1 MSIHVTLPEGRSL
14 AARRFWREEIRSA
27 QLATQVLL
35 ALAAAV
41 TVIPVIWTVLS
52 SLKSNETIFA
62 VPMRWL
68 PDSLHW
74 NNYIDAFEVAPFARY
89 FLNSTIIAASVTA
102 TTIFFGAMAGYGFSK
117 FSFPGRDLVFGLIL
131 STFMI
136 PFPVIMIPLFVL
148 VRNFGW
154 VDTYWGLII
163 PGALTGFAVFMMR
176 QFIQAIPGELL
187 DAARIDGAGEMRIF
201 LTLVLPLARPALAT
215 LGILTFLESWNNLLW
230 PLIVI
235 QSDEM
240 ETIPLGLTKFSTL
253 YSSNYAQ
260 MLAMSVIASLPV
272 LVVFIIGRRQIINS
286 LMLSGIKG

>member
-1 MSIHVTLPEGRSL
+1 MSIHVTLPEGSSL
-14 AARRFWREEIRSA
+14 AAKRFWREEIRSA

>member
-1 MSIHVTLPEGRSL
+1 MSVEVTLPADGSGTRSS
-14 AARRFWREEIRSA
+14 RSELTTA
-27 QLATQVLL
+27 HLSIQVVL

-41 TVIPVIWTVLS
+41 ALVPVIWTVLS
-52 SLKSNETIFA
+52 SLKANDAIFA

-68 PDSLHW
+68 PTTLQW
-74 NNYIDAFEVAPFARY
+74 NNYSDAFQVAPFGRY
-89 FLNSTIIAASVTA
+89 FLNSAIVAAAVTA
-102 TTIFFGAMAGYGFSK
+102 TTVFFGAMAGYGFSK
-117 FSFPGRDLVFGLIL
+117 FRFPGRNLVFGLIL

-148 VRNFGW
+148 VRNLGW
-154 VDTYWGLII
+154 VNTYWGLII

-176 QFIQAIPGELL
+176 QFIQAIPSELF
-187 DAARIDGAGEMRIF
+187 DAARIDGAGEVRIF
-201 LTLVLPLARPALAT
+201 LTIVLPLARPALAT
-215 LGILTFLESWNNLLW
+215 LGILTFLDSWNNLLW

>member
-1 MSIHVTLPEGRSL
+1 MSVRASVPTDRSAERSWRGELLPAHLVTQVILVLVAVVTL
-14 AARRFWREEIRSA
+14 
-27 QLATQVLL
+27 
-35 ALAAAV
+35 
-41 TVIPVIWTVLS
+41 IPVIWMVLS
-52 SLKSNETIFA
+52 SLKSNDTIFA

-68 PDSLHW
+68 PTTLQW
-74 NNYIDAFEVAPFARY
+74 NNYTDAFEVAPFGRY
-89 FLNSTIIAASVTA
+89 FLNSTIVAISVTA
-102 TTIFFGAMAGYGFSK
+102 TTVFFGAMAGYGFSK
-117 FSFPGRDLVFGLIL
+117 FRFPGRNLVFGMIL

-154 VDTYWGLII
+154 VNTYWGLIV

-176 QFIQAIPGELL
+176 QFIQALPSEII
-187 DAARIDGAGEMRIF
+187 DAARIDGAGEVRIF
-201 LTLVLPLARPALAT
+201 LTIVLPLTRPALAT
-215 LGILTFLESWNNLLW
+215 LGILTFLDSWNNLLW

-235 QSDEM
+235 QSDDM

-260 MLAMSVIASLPV
+260 MLAMAVIASLPV
-272 LVVFIIGRRQIINS
+272 LAVFIIGRRQIINS

>member
-1 MSIHVTLPEGRSL
+1 MSVEVRLPADGSGTRSS
-14 AARRFWREEIRSA
+14 RSELTTA
-27 QLATQVLL
+27 HLSIQVVL

-41 TVIPVIWTVLS
+41 ALVPVIWTVLS
-52 SLKSNETIFA
+52 SLKANDAIFA

-68 PDSLHW
+68 PTTLQW
-74 NNYIDAFEVAPFARY
+74 NNYSDAFQVAPFGRY
-89 FLNSTIIAASVTA
+89 FLNSAIVAASVTA
-102 TTIFFGAMAGYGFSK
+102 TTVFFGAMAGYGFSK
-117 FSFPGRDLVFGLIL
+117 FRFPGRNVVFGLIL

-148 VRNFGW
+148 VRNLGW
-154 VDTYWGLII
+154 VNTYWGLII

-176 QFIQAIPGELL
+176 QFIQAIPSELI
-187 DAARIDGAGEMRIF
+187 DAARIDGAGELRIF
-201 LTLVLPLARPALAT
+201 LTIVLPLARPALAT
-215 LGILTFLESWNNLLW
+215 LGILTFLDSWNNLLW

-260 MLAMSVIASLPV
+260 MLAMSVIASVPV

>member
-1 MSIHVTLPEGRSL
+1 MSIQVTLPEGRSL
-14 AARRFWREEIRSA
+14 AAKRFWREEIRSA

-187 DAARIDGAGEMRIF
+187 DAARIDGAGELRIF

>member
-1 MSIHVTLPEGRSL
+1 MSIHVTLPAGRSVK
-14 AARRFWREEIRSA
+14 RFWRGEIMTA
-27 QLATQVLL
+27 HLATQVLL
-35 ALAAAV
+35 ALTAAV
-41 TVIPVIWTVLS
+41 AVIPVIWAVLS
-52 SLKSNETIFA
+52 SLKTNETIFA

-68 PDSLHW
+68 PTSLHW
-74 NNYIDAFEVAPFARY
+74 NNYTDAFAVAPFGRY
-89 FLNSTIIAASVTA
+89 FLNSAIVAASVTA

-117 FSFPGRDLVFGLIL
+117 FRFPGRNLLFGLIL

-136 PFPVIMIPLFVL
+136 PFPVIMIPLFAL

-154 VDTYWGLII
+154 VNTYWGLII
-163 PGALTGFAVFMMR
+163 PGALTGFGVFMMR
-176 QFIQAIPGELL
+176 QFIQAIPGELF
-187 DAARIDGAGEMRIF
+187 DAARIDGAGEVRIF

-215 LGILTFLESWNNLLW
+215 LGILTFLDSWNNLLW

-235 QSDEM
+235 QSDDM

-253 YSSNYAQ
+253 YSTNYAQ